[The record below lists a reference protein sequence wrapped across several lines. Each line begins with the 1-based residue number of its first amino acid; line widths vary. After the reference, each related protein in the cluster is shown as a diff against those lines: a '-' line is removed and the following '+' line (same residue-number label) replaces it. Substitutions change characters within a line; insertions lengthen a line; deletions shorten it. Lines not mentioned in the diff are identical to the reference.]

1 MSYNHN
7 FSDANLNNLHSSMQY
22 GTEGKPLIRTASDPG
37 LSSGMTWLV
46 AVGLGL
52 VPGVTG
58 VHRSAY
64 NPDIAQNTEESI
76 WSGGGL
82 YPWSSLNGGHNL
94 YVIST
99 SAADTGQS
107 IYIEGLDSNYNPI
120 TETVV
125 TNGTTAV
132 ITTKSFA
139 RVHTATVTSGQAN
152 VGDITFRLHSDTGTV
167 ISHIR
172 AGFSI
177 TKMSQYTVPAGKT
190 AYILVGDATSFR
202 GGSGNIGS
210 VVKMMVRPYS
220 GVFLV
225 AHISEVVNGYYR
237 YDFPVP
243 MRVPEKSDIDIIGIA
258 DGNGTQMSCNYDIIL
273 VNNNS

>member
-1 MSYNHN
+1 MSYNHE
-7 FSDANLNNLHSSMQY
+7 FTDANLNNLHTSMQY
-22 GTEGKPLIRTASDPG
+22 GTDGKPLIRTASDAG
-37 LSSGMTWLV
+37 ASSGMPWLI

-52 VPGVTG
+52 VPGVSS

-64 NPDIAQNTEESI
+64 NPDMAQNVEESI
-76 WSGGGL
+76 WVEGGV

-99 SAADTGQS
+99 STADTGQS
-107 IYIEGLDSNYNPI
+107 IYIEGLDSDFNLIND
-120 TETVV
+120 TVT
-125 TNGTTAV
+125 TNGTSAV
-132 ITTKSFA
+132 TTTKSFS
-139 RVHTATVTSGQAN
+139 RIHTATIVAGQAN
-152 VGDITFRLHSDTGTV
+152 VGEVTFRLESGTGTV
-167 ISHIR
+167 VAHIR

-177 TKMSQYTVPAGKT
+177 TKLSQYTVPAGKT
-190 AYILVGDATSFR
+190 AYILVGDTTSFR

-210 VVKMMVRPYS
+210 VVKMMVRPYNS
-220 GVFLV
+220 VFLV
-225 AHISEVVNGYYR
+225 AHISEVVNGFYR

-243 MRVPEKSDIDIIGIA
+243 MRISEKSDIDIRGIA